1 MKKLFKNKKLW
12 IAIGLLITLTA
23 CTNVIDPET
32 KLIMPDKIIHLDTTI
47 GDILANESWFSAF
60 FVYPISQAINFI
72 NQYVGVVMSI
82 VIVTILIKLLTLSFT
97 IKSTVASQKMQIIN
111 PELKAIQDKYAGK
124 TDNQSKMKMSQEM
137 QALYSKHNI
146 NPFGSIVVMFI
157 QFPIIIAMYQ
167 AVQRAAAVVNGSVFG
182 TSLQTTPYNAFF
194 EGVYLFVIIYVLMGV
209 FQFISMKL
217 PMFLQ
222 KKFAP
227 VKEKKHVTHDD
238 SKKSAAPNM
247 EMMMYVSLVMIM
259 GIAISWPTAMSL
271 YWLVTSL
278 AQVAQT
284 VFIQFKYISPSV
296 GK

>member
-12 IAIGLLITLTA
+12 IALGLLITLTA

-32 KLIMPDKIIHLDTTI
+32 KLIMPDKIIYLTTAM
-47 GDILANESWFSAF
+47 GDVLADESWFSAF

-72 NQYVGVVMSI
+72 DQYVGVVMSI
-82 VIVTILIKLLTLSFT
+82 VIVTIIIKLLTLSFT
-97 IKSTVASQKMQIIN
+97 IKSTVASQKMQVIN

-157 QFPIIIAMYQ
+157 QFPVIIAMYQ
-167 AVQRAAAVVNGSVFG
+167 AVQRAAAVVNGSVLG
-182 TSLQTTPYNAFF
+182 TSLQTTPMDAVLQ
-194 EGVYLFVIIYVLMGV
+194 GVYLFAAIYVLMGV

-217 PMFLQ
+217 PMYLQ
-222 KKFAP
+222 KKLAP
-227 VKEKKHVTHDD
+227 VKEKKHAVGD
-238 SKKSAAPNM
+238 KKSAGPNM

-259 GIAISWPTAMSL
+259 GIAVSWPTAMSL

-284 VFIQFKYISPSV
+284 VFIQFRYITPSA

>member
-12 IAIGLLITLTA
+12 IALGLLVFLTA
-23 CTNVIDPET
+23 CTNVIDPDT

-72 NQYVGVVMSI
+72 DQYVGVVMSI
-82 VIVTILIKLLTLSFT
+82 IIVTIIIKLLTLSFT

-111 PELKAIQDKYAGK
+111 PELKAIQDKYVGK
-124 TDNQSKMKMSQEM
+124 TDNASKMKMSQEM

-167 AVQRAAAVVNGSVFG
+167 AVQRAAAVVNGSFFG
-182 TSLQTTPYNAFF
+182 TSLQTTPMDAFF
-194 EGVYLFVIIYVLMGV
+194 QGVYLFVVIYVLMGI

-227 VKEKKHVTHDD
+227 VKEKKYAQDD
-238 SKKSAAPNM
+238 KKAAGPNM

-284 VFIQFKYISPSV
+284 VFIQFKFINPTV

>member
-12 IAIGLLITLTA
+12 IALGLLVFLTA
-23 CTNVIDPET
+23 CTNVIDPDT

-82 VIVTILIKLLTLSFT
+82 VIVTIIIKLLTLSFT

-111 PELKAIQDKYAGK
+111 PELKAIQDKYVGK
-124 TDNQSKMKMSQEM
+124 TDNASKMKMSQEM

-167 AVQRAAAVVNGSVFG
+167 AVQRAAAVVNGSFFG
-182 TSLQTTPYNAFF
+182 TSLQTTPMDAFF
-194 EGVYLFVIIYVLMGV
+194 QGVYLFVVIYVLMGI

-227 VKEKKHVTHDD
+227 VKEKKYAQDD
-238 SKKSAAPNM
+238 KKAAGPNM

-284 VFIQFKYISPSV
+284 VFIQFKFINPTV

>member
-12 IAIGLLITLTA
+12 IALGLLITLTA

-182 TSLQTTPYNAFF
+182 TSLQTTPMDAFF
-194 EGVYLFVIIYVLMGV
+194 QGVYLFVVIYVLMGV

-247 EMMMYVSLVMIM
+247 EMMMYISLVMIM

-278 AQVAQT
+278 AQIAQT

>member
-12 IAIGLLITLTA
+12 IALGLLITLTA
-23 CTNVIDPET
+23 CTNVIDPDT

-182 TSLQTTPYNAFF
+182 TSLQTTPYNAVL
-194 EGVYLFVIIYVLMGV
+194 EGVYLFAVIYILMGV

-217 PMFLQ
+217 PMYLQ

-247 EMMMYVSLVMIM
+247 EMMMYISLAMIM
-259 GIAISWPTAMSL
+259 FIAISWPTAMSL

-278 AQVAQT
+278 AQIAQT
-284 VFIQFKYISPSV
+284 VFIQFKFISPSV

>member
-182 TSLQTTPYNAFF
+182 TSLQTTPMDAFF
-194 EGVYLFVIIYVLMGV
+194 QGVYLFVVIYVLMGV

-238 SKKSAAPNM
+238 TKKSAAPNM

-284 VFIQFKYISPSV
+284 VFIQFKYITPSV

>member
-12 IAIGLLITLTA
+12 IALGLLITLTA

-182 TSLQTTPYNAFF
+182 TSLQTTPMDAFF
-194 EGVYLFVIIYVLMGV
+194 QGVYLFVVIYVLMGV

>member
-12 IAIGLLITLTA
+12 LALGLLITLTA

-32 KLIMPDKIIHLDTTI
+32 KLIMPDKIIHLTTTI

-60 FVYPISQAINFI
+60 FVFPISQAINFI
-72 NQYVGVVMSI
+72 SQYTGVVLSI

-97 IKSTVASQKMQIIN
+97 IKSTVASQKLQIIN

-146 NPFGSIVVMFI
+146 NPLGSIVVMFI
-157 QFPIIIAMYQ
+157 QFPVIIAMYQ

-182 TSLQTTPYNAFF
+182 TSLQTTPMSAFQQ
-194 EGVYLFVIIYVLMGV
+194 GVYLFVAIYVLMGV

-217 PMFLQ
+217 PMYLQ
-222 KKFAP
+222 KKLAP
-227 VKEKKHVTHDD
+227 VKEKKHPND
-238 SKKSAAPNM
+238 SKKSAGPNM
-247 EMMMYVSLVMIM
+247 EMMMYVSLVMIL

-284 VFIQFKYISPSV
+284 VFIQFKYITPKTAV
-296 GK
+296 EN